1 MWLKLWEMG
10 FIWQISLCKL
20 FLPEKSWFW
29 SLPLSA
35 SCSLWSEG
43 PFPQHEAALMTST
56 RSQADTGEAPGTV
69 SWINFPPANCSLGY
83 FWYCYANP
91 PLQGHQ
97 QHFIGTLTS
106 CHGKNVAKEARSWQ
120 RATQQGGCGH
130 STGSEMFKQ
139 RGVAFG
145 CRLTSKTW

>member
-83 FWYCYANP
+83 FLVLLCKSTIAGAPAALYRHFDVLSWEECGKGGKKLAESNTVRG
-91 PLQGHQ
+91 LWS
-97 QHFIGTLTS
+97 QHRFGD
-106 CHGKNVAKEARSWQ
+106 VQAER
-120 RATQQGGCGH
+120 
-130 STGSEMFKQ
+130 
-139 RGVAFG
+139 RGFWMQVD
-145 CRLTSKTW
+145 K